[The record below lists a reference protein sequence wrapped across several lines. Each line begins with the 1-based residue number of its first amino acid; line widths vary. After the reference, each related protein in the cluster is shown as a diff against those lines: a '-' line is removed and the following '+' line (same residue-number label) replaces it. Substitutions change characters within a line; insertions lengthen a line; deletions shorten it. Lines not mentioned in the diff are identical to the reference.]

1 MTKDQIIVDLTK
13 KLYKANKTVKEYK
26 QAQKE
31 IGLIIYGMGAPLN
44 DNLLGY
50 TKEQLVP
57 FSRIATIMDV
67 R

>member
-13 KLYKANKTVKEYK
+13 KLYKAKKIVKEYK
-26 QAQKE
+26 DAKKE
-31 IGLIIYGMGAPLN
+31 ISLIVYGMGAPLN
-44 DNLLGY
+44 DNLHEY

-57 FSRIATIMDV
+57 FSRIAAILDV